1 VLGERLTGAPK
12 TRGAASG
19 TEKCLG
25 GNGMPVTRG
34 TSDRHH
40 PCRLLFLGVAV
51 GILGCSQPQTPAITA
66 EILHRGLSGEPAT
79 LDPAAAADTF
89 SSEVM
94 EDLYEGLTTESPS
107 GEIIPGV
114 ASGWTV
120 DASGTRYTFQL
131 RPDAQWSN
139 GNSVRARDFIAA
151 WQRALDPKQGS
162 PVADDLRLILNAAA
176 IIAGKSPVSAL
187 GVEAPSDFV
196 LVVNLEQ
203 PAPYFL
209 QLMAHS
215 AAYPIYS
222 DASARSHDPA
232 TWISNGAYVLAGWS
246 PNTTVGLEK
255 NVHYWN
261 HSSVRIPR
269 VEYVVTSDGYS
280 QFVRYRAGAL
290 DMTDTVPENAVA
302 ELRRERS
309 TEFVTAPFLA
319 TAYYGLN
326 LTSRPCNT
334 NLQLRQALT
343 MAIDRTRLVASLG
356 FGQAPAFGFV
366 PPGTWNYG
374 SQSWAWKDL
383 TDADRIAE
391 AKRLYAAAGYSSR
404 TPLHLR
410 LLFNSNPAIKHT
422 AIVVASMWREILGID
437 TELVDEE
444 NQVFLQSR
452 HDRSRWDVARLA
464 WSADFN
470 DASNFLDTLRTH
482 SSNND
487 PGYVNTAF
495 DELLDAAAGNADPNR
510 RRELLERSERLMLA
524 DYPVVPLYF
533 FVSKRLVKPYVQ
545 GVVSNPLNHIR
556 SQTLVIQA
564 R

>member
-1 VLGERLTGAPK
+1 MPVRRGISDRHDPRRLF
-12 TRGAASG
+12 
-19 TEKCLG
+19 CLG
-25 GNGMPVTRG
+25 GG
-34 TSDRHH
+34 
-40 PCRLLFLGVAV
+40 LLVV
-51 GILGCSQPQTPAITA
+51 GILGCSQAQTPANTA
-66 EILHRGLSGEPAT
+66 QVLHRGLSGEPAT

-107 GEIIPGV
+107 GAVIPGV
-114 ASGWTV
+114 AASWTV
-120 DASGTRYTFQL
+120 NPSGTQYTFQL

-139 GNSVRARDFIAA
+139 GNPVRAQDFIAA
-151 WQRALDPKQGS
+151 WQRTLDPKQGS
-162 PVADDLRLILNAAA
+162 PVADDLRLILSAPA

-187 GVEAPSDFV
+187 GVEARGDSV
-196 LVVNLEQ
+196 LIVNLEQ
-203 PAPYFL
+203 PAPYFP
-209 QLMAHS
+209 QLLSHS

-232 TWISNGAYVLAGWS
+232 TWVSNGAYVLAGWS
-246 PNTTVGLEK
+246 PNTAVELAK
-255 NVHYWN
+255 NPHYWN
-261 HSSVRIPR
+261 RSAVRIPG
-269 VEYVVTSDGYS
+269 VEYVVASDGNA

-302 ELRRERS
+302 ELRRQHS
-309 TEFVTAPFLA
+309 TEFITAPYLA

-326 LTSRPCNT
+326 LTAGPSKG
-334 NLQLRQALT
+334 NLQLRQALS
-343 MAIDRTRLVASLG
+343 MAIDRPRLVEALA

-374 SQSWAWKDL
+374 SQSWPWKDL
-383 TDADRIAE
+383 GDAARVAE
-391 AKRLYAAAGYSSR
+391 AKRLYAAAGYSPR

-410 LLFNSNPAIKHT
+410 LLFNSNPAIKNT
-422 AIVVASMWREILGID
+422 AIVVASMWRETLGIE
-437 TELVDEE
+437 TELIDEE
-444 NQVFLQSR
+444 YRVFLQSR

-470 DASNFLDTLRTH
+470 DASNFLDTLRAG

-487 PGYVNTAF
+487 PGYASPAF
-495 DELLDAAAGNADPNR
+495 DQLLDAAAANADSGR
-510 RRELLERSERLMLA
+510 RRELLERSERLMLT

-533 FVSKRLVKPYVQ
+533 FVSKRLIKPYVQ
-545 GVVSNPLNHIR
+545 GVVANPLNHIR
-556 SQTLVIQA
+556 SQALVMQP

>member
-1 VLGERLTGAPK
+1 
-12 TRGAASG
+12 
-19 TEKCLG
+19 
-25 GNGMPVTRG
+25 MPVMRR

-40 PCRLLFLGVAV
+40 PFRLLFLGVAV
-51 GILGCSQPQTPAITA
+51 GILGCSQPQTPANTA

-89 SSEVM
+89 SFEVM
-94 EDLYEGLTTESPS
+94 EDLYEGLTSESPS

-120 DASGTRYTFQL
+120 DASGTQYTFQL

-139 GNSVRARDFIAA
+139 GNPVRALDFIAA
-151 WQRALDPKQGS
+151 WQRALDPKQSS
-162 PVADDLRLILNAAA
+162 PVADDLRLILNAPA

-187 GVEAPSDFV
+187 GVEARGDGV
-196 LVVNLEQ
+196 LIVNLER
-203 PAPYFL
+203 PAPYFPQVL
-209 QLMAHS
+209 SHS
-215 AAYPIYS
+215 SAYPIYS
-222 DASARSHDPA
+222 DVSARSHDPV
-232 TWISNGAYVLAGWS
+232 TWVSNGAYVLAGWS
-246 PNTTVGLEK
+246 PNTAVQLAQ
-255 NVHYWN
+255 NPHYWN
-261 HSSVRIPR
+261 RSTVRIPR
-269 VEYVVTSDGYS
+269 VEYVVTSDGNA
-280 QFVRYRAGAL
+280 QFMRYRAGAL
-290 DMTDTVPENAVA
+290 DLTDTVPENAVA
-302 ELRRERS
+302 ELHREHS
-309 TEFVTAPFLA
+309 TEFITAPFLA

-326 LTSRPCNT
+326 LTAGPCKA
-334 NLQLRQALT
+334 NLKLRQALS
-343 MAIDRTRLVASLG
+343 MAIDRTRLVQALS

-374 SQSWAWKDL
+374 AQSWAWKDL
-383 TDADRIAE
+383 NDADRIAE

-404 TPLHLR
+404 APLHLR

-422 AIVVASMWREILGID
+422 AIVVASMWREILGIE

-444 NQVFLQSR
+444 YRVFLQSR

-470 DASNFLDTLRTH
+470 DASNFLDTLRAH

-487 PGYVNTAF
+487 PGYMNTAF
-495 DELLDAAAGNADPNR
+495 DELLDAAAGNPDPNR
-510 RRELLERSERLMLA
+510 RRQLLESSERLMLA

-533 FVSKRLVKPYVQ
+533 SVSKRLVKPYVH